1 VSLEIR
7 PAADADLAPLVAALG
22 QRRFFSERLAS
33 QRGGGGVLLVA
44 WLDGRP
50 VGDVFLDREPA
61 AEPEVRRR
69 LPGVPTLVHLEVM
82 GPFQRRGIGTALI
95 HAGEDT
101 ARRLGHQQLAMGV
114 GVDNP
119 DARRLYERLGYTDW
133 GHGTTVTSWQ
143 EHDPAGQP
151 VTVSETIH
159 MLVRHL

>member
-7 PAADADLAPLVAALG
+7 SAADADLAPLVAALG

-61 AEPEVRRR
+61 TEPEVRRR
-69 LPGVPTLVHLEVM
+69 LPGVPTLIHLEVM

-95 HAGEDT
+95 HAGQTT
-101 ARRLGHQQLAMGV
+101 ARRLGHQHLAMGV
-114 GVDNP
+114 GIDNP
-119 DARRLYERLGYTDW
+119 GARRLYERLGYTDW
-133 GHGTTVTSWQ
+133 GHGTVVTSWQ
-143 EHDPAGQP
+143 EHDHAGLL
-151 VTVSETIH
+151 VTVTETIH
-159 MLVRHL
+159 LLVRHL

>member
-1 VSLEIR
+1 VSSEIR
-7 PAADADLAPLVAALG
+7 PAAHADLEPLVAALG

-33 QRGGGGVLLVA
+33 
-44 WLDGRP
+44 
-50 VGDVFLDREPA
+50 
-61 AEPEVRRR
+61 
-69 LPGVPTLVHLEVM
+69 
-82 GPFQRRGIGTALI
+82 QRRGIGTALI

-101 ARRLGHQQLAMGV
+101 ARRLGHQRLAMGV

-151 VTVSETIH
+151 VTVSETID